1 MYTPFI
7 FKNFLLMPL
16 YRHFILHDWPDA
28 DCKKILSNQK
38 AGMKKGYSKLLLH
51 EVVLDANEPKETGTS
66 SDIAMMAMVSGMES
80 TLMTFLYINF

>member
-1 MYTPFI
+1 MSFSLMNILLT
-7 FKNFLLMPL
+7 FLN
-16 YRHFILHDWPDA
+16 RHFILHDWPDA

-51 EVVLDANEPKETGTS
+51 EVVLDANEPKETGTA

-80 TLMTFLYINF
+80 K